1 MRTSATVL
9 TPRAGRADR
18 RLTSLGE
25 ARARRKTGLSGR
37 SGPPRCRSPGSPR
50 AVALRAPRNRESQ
63 MNVRAMVRPGL
74 AAVAVTAAVLAVPAS
89 AKVTPS
95 NVGSASV
102 YGLDKN
108 FTLVGHTDLAQRG
121 MNSPIAVA
129 GKCVYVGDRYY
140 SGVSGT
146 PD

>member
-1 MRTSATVL
+1 MKV
-9 TPRAGRADR
+9 
-18 RLTSLGE
+18 
-25 ARARRKTGLSGR
+25 
-37 SGPPRCRSPGSPR
+37 
-50 AVALRAPRNRESQ
+50 RE
-63 MNVRAMVRPGL
+63 MLRPGL

-89 AKVTPS
+89 AKGTPS

-108 FTLVGHTDLAQRG
+108 FSLVGHTDLSQRG

-140 SGVSGT
+140 SGASGVKRRGERCAG
-146 PD
+146 